1 MRAAWMYRT
10 RVSGY
15 HGSMHGQRLAMH
27 AMQRRRPYHRY
38 AYCILLY
45 LGSMHAGTAMVPK
58 KVLALIAIYGQLGQ
72 LYIDPEYYN
81 QHAGNTAT
89 HACSGGTPR
98 GGTAVL
104 QGNAGKIEKPSKY

>member
-1 MRAAWMYRT
+1 M
-10 RVSGY
+10 
-15 HGSMHGQRLAMH
+15 
-27 AMQRRRPYHRY
+27 
-38 AYCILLY
+38 I
-45 LGSMHAGTAMVPK
+45 PK

-98 GGTAVL
+98 GATAVL